1 MLQVTSHLASS
12 KRPMERKK
20 VAPPVPPPAPPPYFL
35 QTNNSGTK
43 NQSTSSNKYNDF
55 SHPSKRP
62 ESARSKRPHKQR
74 GENWDVG
81 SLSELRGYAALS
93 RDETPGPTVDWK
105 HLTRSNDQDRELE
118 IASSES
124 ETSSDK
130 RRSIS
135 SWVSTEKARQRDTMH
150 IVSAW
155 YN

>member
-1 MLQVTSHLASS
+1 
-12 KRPMERKK
+12 MERKK

-62 ESARSKRPHKQR
+62 ESARSKRLHKQR

-93 RDETPGPTVDWK
+93 RDETPGPTVDWE
-105 HLTRSNDQDRELE
+105 HLTQNNDQDRELE
-118 IASSES
+118 LASSES
-124 ETSSDK
+124 ETSSDEG
-130 RRSIS
+130 RSVS
-135 SWVSTEKARQRDTMH
+135 SRNSTRKARRRDTMH
-150 IVSAW
+150 MVSAW